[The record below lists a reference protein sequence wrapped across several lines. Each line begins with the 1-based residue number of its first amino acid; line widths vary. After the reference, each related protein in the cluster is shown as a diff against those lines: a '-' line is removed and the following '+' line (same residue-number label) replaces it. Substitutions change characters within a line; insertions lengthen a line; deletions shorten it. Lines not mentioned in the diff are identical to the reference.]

1 MGARTV
7 REGEGLDDSGR
18 AGAGSLPGSLE
29 TTAAAVEADG
39 RRALPITMDLLDR
52 PSLEAAVGRVLA
64 EWGRVD
70 VLVNNAVHTGPGSMS
85 RFDDTTVEMV
95 ETKLDAPAHSIPST
109 YLGKDGKQYVAV
121 AAGGGGFLR
130 SPLSDEV
137 IAFRLP

>member
-1 MGARTV
+1 MSEHRSKASESGDGAGRSVALVTGASRGIGKATAIALARAGFDVAIGARTV

-85 RFDDTTVEMV
+85 M
-95 ETKLDAPAHSIPST
+95 
-109 YLGKDGKQYVAV
+109 
-121 AAGGGGFLR
+121 
-130 SPLSDEV
+130 
-137 IAFRLP
+137 